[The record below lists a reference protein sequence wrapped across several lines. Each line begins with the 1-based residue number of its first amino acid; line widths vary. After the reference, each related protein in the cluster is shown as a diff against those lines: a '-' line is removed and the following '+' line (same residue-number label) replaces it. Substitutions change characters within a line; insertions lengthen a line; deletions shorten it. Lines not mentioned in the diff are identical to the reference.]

1 MSSIQYIGMR
11 YVPKFDG
18 EWSSTKDYEALVIV
32 TDQFNTSYTSRRA
45 VPAGTPLTDVTYW
58 VPTGIFNAQLSA
70 YRAEV
75 LRIQEEIEN
84 LFIDFEALEARVRA
98 LEEESEV

>member
-18 EWSSTKDYEALVIV
+18 EWDESKTYEALVIV

-58 VPTGIFNAQLSA
+58 APTGIFNAQLYA

-75 LRIQEEIEN
+75 IRLQEEIEN
-84 LFIDFEALEARVRA
+84 ILDSLDELDDRVTALERSDA
-98 LEEESEV
+98 